1 MVIAALIS
9 FGILLLA
16 WILAPEAET
25 QQTRCEPQSELVGM
39 AVGDAQLVGADRL
52 ALERS

>member
-25 QQTRCEPQSELVGM
+25 QQARREPQSELIGM
-39 AVGDAQLVGADRL
+39 ALGEA
-52 ALERS
+52 

>member
-16 WILAPEAET
+16 WILAPERST
-25 QQTRCEPQSELVGM
+25 HQPRSQPQL
-39 AVGDAQLVGADRL
+39 DRL
-52 ALERS
+52 ALERN